1 MGIVIFK
8 SRTQKLKAKLKEFKE
23 VNKKIDKD
31 RKILK
36 DMFFIEPHE
45 HFDNKAKEIMIN
57 LDYRDKL
64 RSECWH
70 LICSL
75 KKSNQHTIELEAKI
89 TLYDELIRHI

>member
-23 VNKKIDKD
+23 VNKNIDKD
-31 RKILK
+31 RKVLK
-36 DMFFIEPHE
+36 DMFFNVPHE
-45 HFDNKAKEIMIN
+45 VFDSKAKSIIEN
-57 LDYRDKL
+57 LEYRDKL

-75 KKSNQHTIELEAKI
+75 KKSNQHTIELETKI
-89 TLYDELIRHI
+89 NMYDELIKHI